1 MIKAIAVDDEPLA
14 LRIIAQHAAE
24 VSFISLQQTF
34 TDASAA
40 ADYLSQHKT
49 DVLFVDIRMPDING
63 LQLAQLFK
71 QSVQVVFTTAYPD
84 YAVQGFE
91 LEATD
96 YLLKPISLIRF
107 LQACRKVQNNLQRV
121 QTRREEVFLK
131 ESGEWIKVSPDT
143 VVYAEAKGNYLKLVT
158 ADSEYLL
165 RMTFEEVNEKLGRN
179 YLRVHKSFIIN
190 PTYIDRIENHQV
202 TLGINKI
209 PVGMGYRQQMLES
222 LGLKANTKS

>member
-14 LRIIAQHAAE
+14 LRIIEQHAEA
-24 VSFISLQQTF
+24 VSFLSLQQTF
-34 TDASAA
+34 TDASSA
-40 ADYLSQHKT
+40 ADYLSRHNA
-49 DVLFVDIRMPDING
+49 DALFVDIRMPDING

-91 LEATD
+91 LDATD

-107 LQACRKVQNNLQRV
+107 LQACRKVQSNLQRIP
-121 QTRREEVFLK
+121 TDREEVFLK
-131 ESGEWIKVSPDT
+131 ESGEWIKVNPDN

-165 RMTFEEVNEKLGRN
+165 RMTFDELNEKLGRT

-190 PTYIDRIENHQV
+190 PTFIDRIENHQV

-209 PVGMGYRQQMLES
+209 PVGTSYRQQMLAS
-222 LGLKANTKS
+222 LGLKTVQND

>member
-14 LRIIAQHAAE
+14 LRIIEQHAAA
-24 VSFISLQQTF
+24 VSFVSLQHTF

-40 ADYLSQHKT
+40 ADYLSRHKA

-107 LQACRKVQNNLQRV
+107 LQACRKVQNNIQRV
-121 QTRREEVFLK
+121 PADREEVFLK
-131 ESGEWIKVSPDT
+131 ESGEWIKVNPDN

-165 RMTFEEVNEKLGRN
+165 RMTFDELNEKLSRS

-209 PVGMGYRQQMLES
+209 PVGTGYRQQMLEA
-222 LGLKANTKS
+222 LGLKPNSR